1 MTDNLEKLTKTDLL
15 QKLEEKENEIRLLE
29 DEIENL
35 KQELDKLKIKYEIIE
50 TARKEDEKKIK
61 SAERIIEESEKKNHE
76 IIQVYQ
82 VQIERLTHQLNEQN
96 QTLISLFEMLDQTIN
111 TQVIYYK
118 HYKKVFLQDKNMKEE

>member
-111 TQVIYYK
+111 AQVIYYR
-118 HYKKVFLQDKNMKEE
+118 HYKKVFLQDKDMKEE